1 MGATR
6 ELAKFCSSLSY
17 EDLSRDVVDRVRYL
31 ALDFLGVA
39 VRGTLT
45 KQAEIVRNFAKDM
58 GCEGGV
64 IIGTS
69 MRAPYQYA
77 ALANGTSSHSLE
89 LDDLSNE
96 SSAHVGVAIFPAAF
110 AMAELTGCDEKK
122 LIEAVVSGYEVMV
135 RLGKALNPASH
146 YARGFHPTG
155 TCGTFGAATAASKIL
170 NLDEG
175 QTLSALGIAGSQA
188 AGVMEY
194 LTSGTW
200 TKSLHAGWAAHNGMI
215 AALLAK
221 GGFKGPPTIVEGR
234 FGFLHAYSDDFDLEK
249 LLAGLGDSFEIMR
262 VSVKPYAC
270 CRYEQGP
277 IDGIL
282 KLIKEN
288 KLKAQEVEKVT
299 LGILKAGFPII
310 VEPKELK
317 YNPRTVVDAQLS
329 MPFGA
334 AVAVLYGSVSLDEYT
349 ADNLES
355 SEVKEMMG
363 RVSCV
368 ADAELEKVYPKHW
381 PASVEIAT
389 KDGRKFSTRIDY
401 PKGDPENPLS
411 WEELILKFNNLSS
424 RVFSENRRNQV
435 ISRVRSLG
443 VGESIYGLTSLLS
456 TGDTPKPAPPD

>member
-1 MGATR
+1 
-6 ELAKFCSSLSY
+6 
-17 EDLSRDVVDRVRYL
+17 
-31 ALDFLGVA
+31 
-39 VRGTLT
+39 
-45 KQAEIVRNFAKDM
+45 
-58 GCEGGV
+58 
-64 IIGTS
+64 
-69 MRAPYQYA
+69 
-77 ALANGTSSHSLE
+77 
-89 LDDLSNE
+89 
-96 SSAHVGVAIFPAAF
+96 
-110 AMAELTGCDEKK
+110 
-122 LIEAVVSGYEVMV
+122 
-135 RLGKALNPASH
+135 
-146 YARGFHPTG
+146 
-155 TCGTFGAATAASKIL
+155 
-170 NLDEG
+170 
-175 QTLSALGIAGSQA
+175 
-188 AGVMEY
+188 
-194 LTSGTW
+194 
-200 TKSLHAGWAAHNGMI
+200 
-215 AALLAK
+215 
-221 GGFKGPPTIVEGR
+221 
-234 FGFLHAYSDDFDLEK
+234 
-249 LLAGLGDSFEIMR
+249 MR

-288 KLKAQEVEKVT
+288 KLKAQEVGKVT

-317 YNPRTVVDAQLS
+317 YNPRTVVDAQFS

-443 VGESIYGLTSLLS
+443 VGESIYSLTSLLS
-456 TGDTPKPAPPD
+456 TGDTLKPANQHCPTEIIKGRKEAGE